1 MFFLD
6 LFEGS
11 FFFMVLGGRV
21 KVEYVVFSGL
31 RKQVLNFVVILQLD
45 LWVRVLKNRGL
56 SRVDD

>member
-1 MFFLD
+1 
-6 LFEGS
+6 
-11 FFFMVLGGRV
+11 MVLGGRV